1 MGNNVCAP
9 RGQNGYSCD
18 FEIVRSNFFGN
29 LSANNFDSGNV
40 SALEEIEQVGADP
53 DIAGPGVSSSLP
65 SLLQFGTYADKTK
78 ILLAVMMAFVVS
90 ILIAFFIHVLDLV
103 EICSGQVLHPGC
115 RCSRFKVLTG
125 PYRRKPAKR
134 VHHILNKILVSWSD
148 QQIVLGI
155 AISTAALE
163 EWCSFSTYHLNIIK
177 HWLILSSIT
186 HVNALL
192 VHCNYFQKKKI
203 LATTLR
209 AGLISLHVIF
219 TGVVVFGHGQAA
231 ENKIP
236 EIHHQTPL
244 QILPAS
250 CFFANSTR
258 PSLIQQ
264 MHVETPETETSS
276 LSSKSLFIWGIA
288 LIVCSKLTLLRH
300 LWATEDRKKRR
311 FMVWCIRLALLG
323 LNVALGVI
331 AITGVQSIRS
341 WMSDEGLIDISDG
354 SESEYSYGQYLSA
367 YLALFAAFQIAES
380 FFGKKGS
387 HLNDMFF
394 CLSIKGSW
402 C

>member
-1 MGNNVCAP
+1 M
-9 RGQNGYSCD
+9 
-18 FEIVRSNFFGN
+18 
-29 LSANNFDSGNV
+29 
-40 SALEEIEQVGADP
+40 EQVGADP
-53 DIAGPGVSSSLP
+53 DIAGPG
-65 SLLQFGTYADKTK
+65 

-90 ILIAFFIHVLDLV
+90 ILIAFSIHV
-103 EICSGQVLHPGC
+103 S
-115 RCSRFKVLTG
+115 
-125 PYRRKPAKR
+125 KPAKR

-203 LATTLR
+203 VATTLR

-236 EIHHQTPL
+236 ESTILRPCKSCQQSASLQTP
-244 QILPAS
+244 QDPAS
-250 CFFANSTR
+250 FNKCMWKRRKPR
-258 PSLIQQ
+258 P
-264 MHVETPETETSS
+264 
-276 LSSKSLFIWGIA
+276 
-288 LIVCSKLTLLRH
+288 LTLLRH

-311 FMVWCIRLALLG
+311 FTVWCIRLALLG

-380 FFGKKGS
+380 FFE
-387 HLNDMFF
+387 D
-394 CLSIKGSW
+394 IEE
-402 C
+402 

>member
-40 SALEEIEQVGADP
+40 SALEEMEQVGADP
-53 DIAGPGVSSSLP
+53 DIAGPGIML
-65 SLLQFGTYADKTK
+65 
-78 ILLAVMMAFVVS
+78 
-90 ILIAFFIHVLDLV
+90 
-103 EICSGQVLHPGC
+103 
-115 RCSRFKVLTG
+115 
-125 PYRRKPAKR
+125 
-134 VHHILNKILVSWSD
+134 SWSD

-155 AISTAALE
+155 AISTAAFE

-203 LATTLR
+203 VATTLR

-219 TGVVVFGHGQAA
+219 TGVVVFGHGQTA

-264 MHVETPETETSS
+264 MHVEMPETETSS
-276 LSSKSLFIWGIA
+276 LSSKSLFIWGIV

-380 FFGKKGS
+380 FFE
-387 HLNDMFF
+387 D
-394 CLSIKGSW
+394 IEE
-402 C
+402 